1 MTKSGLTPYIFSYF
15 CGMEINDDF
24 LKIDAISKTIN
35 GSLAVDDVSVS
46 FSTQKKIAIV
56 GETGSGKST
65 LLKLIG
71 GLEQLD
77 AGSIWYNQIKV
88 KGSLEQLIPGHPKI
102 AYLSQHFELPN
113 NYQVFDVLD
122 FINQLSEEEKERLY
136 DICGIRPF
144 LQRWTDEL
152 SGGERQRVALVKT
165 LLTAPE
171 LLLLDEPFSNLD
183 LYSKQKMTELINS
196 ISNELNVR
204 IIMVSH
210 DASDVLAWAE
220 EIYIFK
226 NGKIIQSGSPEFLYH
241 YPINEY
247 CANLLGDC
255 LFVENV
261 YPLFK
266 SPILDKQN
274 NKKILLRPSY
284 LSLAETNLE
293 NTILGTITKIVF
305 KGNYSVLHVLYDGI
319 TFHIMCNDSRTHL
332 LGKEISF
339 YFNRENVC
347 YI

>member
-1 MTKSGLTPYIFSYF
+1 
-15 CGMEINDDF
+15 MEINDDF
-24 LKIDAISKTIN
+24 LKIDEISKTIN
-35 GSLAVDDVSVS
+35 GSLAVDDISVS
-46 FSTQKKIAIV
+46 FSAQKKIAVV

-65 LLKLIG
+65 FLKLIG
-71 GLEQLD
+71 GLDQLD
-77 AGSIWYNQIKV
+77 AGSIWYNQKRV
-88 KGSLEQLIPGHPKI
+88 KGALEQLIPGHPKI

-183 LYSKQKMTELINS
+183 LYSKHKMTELINS
-196 ISNELNVR
+196 ISEELNVR

-226 NGKIIQSGSPEFLYH
+226 NGKIIQSGTPEFLYH

-255 LFVENV
+255 LLVENGS
-261 YPLFK
+261 PLFK
-266 SPILDKQN
+266 SKNLETQN
-274 NKKILLRPSY
+274 DKKILLRPTY
-284 LSLAETNLE
+284 LSQAETNQE
-293 NTILGTITKIVF
+293 NTIVGKLTKIVF
-305 KGNYSVLHVLYDGI
+305 KGNYRVLHVLSDDI
-319 TFHIMCNDSRTHL
+319 TFHIMYNDIDTHHV
-332 LGKEISF
+332 GKEISF

>member
-1 MTKSGLTPYIFSYF
+1 
-15 CGMEINDDF
+15 MEIINEF
-24 LKIDAISKTIN
+24 LKIVEISKTIN

-46 FSTQKKIAIV
+46 FTTQKKIAIV

-122 FINQLSEEEKERLY
+122 FINQLSDEEKERLY

-183 LYSKQKMTELINS
+183 LYSKQKMTDLINS
-196 ISNELNVR
+196 ISSELNVR

-210 DASDVLAWAE
+210 DATDVLAWAE

-226 NGKIIQSGSPEFLYH
+226 NGKVIQYGTPEYLFHHPL
-241 YPINEY
+241 NEY

-255 LFVENV
+255 LIVESQSLPFVT
-261 YPLFK
+261 
-266 SPILDKQN
+266 SSHPIEV
-274 NKKILLRPSY
+274 NKKILLRASY
-284 LSLAETNLE
+284 FSIAQNREEHTMN
-293 NTILGTITKIVF
+293 GVITKMVY
-305 KGNYSVLHVLYDGI
+305 KGNYRVLHVVSNGQ
-319 TFHIMCNDSRTHL
+319 TFHIMCIESNNHQI
-332 LGKEISF
+332 GKEITF
-339 YFNRENVC
+339 YFNRENVH

>member
-1 MTKSGLTPYIFSYF
+1 
-15 CGMEINDDF
+15 MELNNDF
-24 LKIDAISKTIN
+24 LKIDAISKSIN
-35 GSLAVDDVSVS
+35 GSLAVDDVSLS
-46 FSTQKKIAIV
+46 FTTQKKIAII

-77 AGSIWYNQIKV
+77 AGSIWYNQIKI
-88 KGSLEQLIPGHPKI
+88 KGALEQLIPGHPKI

-122 FINQLSEEEKERLY
+122 FINQLSEIEKERLY

-183 LYSKQKMTELINS
+183 LYNKQNMTDLINS
-196 ISNELNVR
+196 ISIELNVR

-210 DASDVLAWAE
+210 DATDVMAWAE
-220 EIYIFK
+220 EIYILK
-226 NGKIIQSGSPEFLYH
+226 NGKIIQSGTPEFLYH
-241 YPINEY
+241 YPITEY

-255 LFVENV
+255 LFVENSIF
-261 YPLFK
+261 PFISSHLK
-266 SPILDKQN
+266 LDY
-274 NKKILLRPSY
+274 NKKIFLRPSY
-284 LSLAETNLE
+284 FSVAENRVEDSIT
-293 NTILGTITKIVF
+293 GKITKIVF
-305 KGNYSVLHVLYDGI
+305 KGNYSVLHVLSNVNL
-319 TFHIMCNDSRTHL
+319 FHILSIESSKHQV
-332 LGKEISF
+332 GKEIAF
-339 YFNRENVC
+339 YFNRENIH

>member
-1 MTKSGLTPYIFSYF
+1 
-15 CGMEINDDF
+15 MELNNDF
-24 LKIDAISKTIN
+24 LKIDAISKSIN
-35 GSLAVDDVSVS
+35 GSLAVDDVSFS
-46 FSTQKKIAIV
+46 FSTQKKIAII

-88 KGSLEQLIPGHPKI
+88 KGALEQLIPGHPKI

-122 FINQLSEEEKERLY
+122 FINQLSEAEKQRLY
-136 DICGIRPF
+136 QICGITPF

-183 LYSKQKMTELINS
+183 LYSKQKMTDLINS
-196 ISNELNVR
+196 ISSELNVR

-210 DASDVLAWAE
+210 DATDVMAWAE

-226 NGKIIQSGSPEFLYH
+226 NGKIIQSGTPEFLYH

-255 LFVENV
+255 LSVENSTF
-261 YPLFK
+261 PFISSHHK
-266 SPILDKQN
+266 LDYD
-274 NKKILLRPSY
+274 KKIFLRPSY
-284 LSLAETNLE
+284 FSITE
-293 NTILGTITKIVF
+293 NRREDSIIGTITKIVF
-305 KGNYSVLHVLYDGI
+305 KGNYSVLYVLSNENL
-319 TFHIMCNDSRTHL
+319 FHILSIEFSKHQV
-332 LGKEISF
+332 GKEIAF
-339 YFNRENVC
+339 YFNRENIH

>member
-1 MTKSGLTPYIFSYF
+1 
-15 CGMEINDDF
+15 MEINDAF
-24 LKIDAISKTIN
+24 LKINAISKTIN

-46 FSTQKKIAIV
+46 FTTQKKIAIV

-77 AGSIWYNQIKV
+77 AGSIWYNQKKI

-136 DICGIRPF
+136 DICDIRPF

-183 LYSKQKMTELINS
+183 LYSKQKMTDLINS
-196 ISNELNVR
+196 IYSELNVR

-210 DASDVLAWAE
+210 DATDVMAWAE

-226 NGKIIQSGSPEFLYH
+226 HGKIIQYGNPAYLFHHPL
-241 YPINEY
+241 NEY

-255 LFVENV
+255 LIAETQLLPFISTPQSV
-261 YPLFK
+261 
-266 SPILDKQN
+266 DN
-274 NKKILLRPSY
+274 NKKILLRASY
-284 LSLAETNLE
+284 FSITQNREEHTMN
-293 NTILGTITKIVF
+293 GVITKMVY
-305 KGNYSVLHVLYDGI
+305 KGNYYLFHVLSNGH
-319 TFHIMCNDSRTHL
+319 TFHIMCIESNNHQV
-332 LGKEISF
+332 GKEIEF
-339 YFNRENVC
+339 YFNRENVHFL
-347 YI
+347 

>member
-1 MTKSGLTPYIFSYF
+1 
-15 CGMEINDDF
+15 MELNNAF
-24 LKIDAISKTIN
+24 LKIDAISKSIN

-46 FSTQKKIAIV
+46 FTTQKKIAII

-122 FINQLSEEEKERLY
+122 FINQLLEEEKERLY
-136 DICGIRPF
+136 DICGITPF
-144 LQRWTDEL
+144 LHRWTDEL

-196 ISNELNVR
+196 ISNELKVR

-210 DASDVLAWAE
+210 DATDVMAWAE
-220 EIYIFK
+220 EIYVFK
-226 NGKIIQSGSPEFLYH
+226 NGKIIQYGNPAYLFHHPL
-241 YPINEY
+241 NEY

-255 LFVENV
+255 LIAETQSLPFIST
-261 YPLFK
+261 PQ
-266 SPILDKQN
+266 SADN
-274 NKKILLRPSY
+274 NKKILLRASY
-284 LSLAETNLE
+284 FSIAQNREE
-293 NTILGTITKIVF
+293 KKMMGTIIKIVY
-305 KGNYSVLHVLYDGI
+305 KGNYYILHVQSNGQ
-319 TFHIMCNDSRTHL
+319 TFHIMCIESNNHQV
-332 LGKEISF
+332 GKEISF
-339 YFNRENVC
+339 YFNREKVH

>member
-1 MTKSGLTPYIFSYF
+1 
-15 CGMEINDDF
+15 MEINNAF

-46 FSTQKKIAIV
+46 FSTQKKIALI

-65 LLKLIG
+65 FLKLIG

-77 AGSIWYNQIKV
+77 SGSIWYNQKKV
-88 KGSLEQLIPGHPKI
+88 KGALEQLIPGHPKM

-122 FINQLSEEEKERLY
+122 FINQLSEAEKENLY
-136 DICGIRPF
+136 QICGITPF

-196 ISNELNVR
+196 ISTELNVR
-204 IIMVSH
+204 VIMVSH
-210 DASDVLAWAE
+210 DATDVMSWAE

-226 NGKIIQSGSPEFLYH
+226 NGKIIQSGTPEYQYH
-241 YPINEY
+241 HPQNEY
-247 CANLLGDC
+247 CANLLGEC
-255 LFVENV
+255 LIVDNSTFRFISSK
-261 YPLFK
+261 FK
-266 SPILDKQN
+266 LDY
-274 NKKILLRPSY
+274 NKKIFLRPSY
-284 LSLAETNLE
+284 FSVAENGGE
-293 NTILGTITKIVF
+293 QTIIGEITKIVF
-305 KGNYSVLHVLYDGI
+305 KGNYSVLHVLSNGCI
-319 TFHIMCNDSRTHL
+319 FHITCIEPNNHQI
-332 LGKEISF
+332 GKEIAF
-339 YFNRENVC
+339 YFNRENVH

>member
-1 MTKSGLTPYIFSYF
+1 
-15 CGMEINDDF
+15 MELNDAF
-24 LKIDAISKTIN
+24 LKINAISKSIN

-46 FSTQKKIAIV
+46 FTTQKKIAIV

-77 AGSIWYNQIKV
+77 VGSIWYKQVKV
-88 KGSLEQLIPGHPKI
+88 KGALEQLIPGHPRI

-122 FINQLSEEEKERLY
+122 FINRLSEEEKVRLY
-136 DICGIRPF
+136 DICEITPF
-144 LQRWTDEL
+144 LKRWTDEL

-183 LYSKQKMTELINS
+183 LYSKQKMIELINS
-196 ISNELNVR
+196 ISSELNVR

-210 DASDVLAWAE
+210 DATDVMAWAE

-226 NGKIIQSGSPEFLYH
+226 NGKIIQHGTPEYLFH
-241 YPINEY
+241 YPLNEY

-255 LFVENV
+255 LFVETQSL
-261 YPLFK
+261 PFI
-266 SPILDKQN
+266 STFQSSDD
-274 NKKILLRPSY
+274 NKKILLRASY
-284 LSLAETNLE
+284 F
-293 NTILGTITKIVF
+293 TIAQNRGEQTMIGSITKIVY
-305 KGNYSVLHVLYDGI
+305 KGNYSVIHVVSNGH
-319 TFHIMCNDSRTHL
+319 TFHIMCIESNNL
-332 LGKEISF
+332 QVGKEIAF

>member
-1 MTKSGLTPYIFSYF
+1 
-15 CGMEINDDF
+15 MELNNDF
-24 LKIDAISKTIN
+24 LKIDAISKLIN
-35 GSLAVDDVSVS
+35 GYLAVDDVSVS

-88 KGSLEQLIPGHPKI
+88 KGALEQLIPGHPKI

-122 FINQLSEEEKERLY
+122 FINQLSEVEKEKLY
-136 DICGIRPF
+136 HICGITPF

-152 SGGERQRVALVKT
+152 SGGERQRVVLVKT

-183 LYSKQKMTELINS
+183 LYNKQKMTELINS
-196 ISNELNVR
+196 ISNELNVHV
-204 IIMVSH
+204 IMVSH
-210 DASDVLAWAE
+210 DASDVMAWAE
-220 EIYIFK
+220 EIYILK
-226 NGKIIQSGSPEFLYH
+226 NGKIIQYGTPEYLFH
-241 YPINEY
+241 HPINEY

-255 LFVENV
+255 LFIENV
-261 YPLFK
+261 SPLFN
-266 SPILDKQN
+266 SMIHN
-274 NKKILLRPSY
+274 TVINKKILLRASY
-284 LSLAETNLE
+284 LSLAESNIE
-293 NTILGTITKIVF
+293 NAIVGTITKIVF
-305 KGNYSVLHVLYDGI
+305 KGNYRELHVLSNGF
-319 TFHIMCNDSRTHL
+319 TFHMMCNEPHMHHV
-332 LGKEISF
+332 GKEIAF

>member
-1 MTKSGLTPYIFSYF
+1 
-15 CGMEINDDF
+15 MELNDAF
-24 LKIDAISKTIN
+24 LKINAISKSIN

-46 FSTQKKIAIV
+46 FTTQKKIAIV

-77 AGSIWYNQIKV
+77 AGSIWYNQVKV
-88 KGSLEQLIPGHPKI
+88 KGALEQLIPGHPRI

-122 FINQLSEEEKERLY
+122 FINRLSEEEKVRLY
-136 DICGIRPF
+136 DICEITPF
-144 LQRWTDEL
+144 LKRWTDEL

-196 ISNELNVR
+196 ISSELNVR

-210 DASDVLAWAE
+210 DATDVMAWAE

-226 NGKIIQSGSPEFLYH
+226 NGKIIQHGTPEYLFH
-241 YPINEY
+241 YPLNEY

-255 LFVENV
+255 LLVDHS
-261 YPLFK
+261 
-266 SPILDKQN
+266 SPIFNSTIDYTGN
-274 NKKILLRPSY
+274 NKKILLRASY
-284 LSLAETNLE
+284 LSIAETNRD
-293 NTILGTITKIVF
+293 NAIKGTIAKIVF
-305 KGNYSVLHVLYDGI
+305 KGNYSELHVLSNGFM
-319 TFHIMCNDSRTHL
+319 FHMMCNEYPMHHV
-332 LGKEISF
+332 GKEIAF

>member
-1 MTKSGLTPYIFSYF
+1 M
-15 CGMEINDDF
+15 
-24 LKIDAISKTIN
+24 
-35 GSLAVDDVSVS
+35 
-46 FSTQKKIAIV
+46 
-56 GETGSGKST
+56 
-65 LLKLIG
+65 
-71 GLEQLD
+71 
-77 AGSIWYNQIKV
+77 
-88 KGSLEQLIPGHPKI
+88 
-102 AYLSQHFELPN
+102 PN

-183 LYSKQKMTELINS
+183 LYSKHKMTELINS

-226 NGKIIQSGSPEFLYH
+226 NGKIIQSGTPEFLFH

-255 LFVENV
+255 LFVENGS
-261 YPLFK
+261 PLFK
-266 SPILDKQN
+266 STILDKQN
-274 NKKILLRPSY
+274 NKKILLRASY
-284 LSLAETNLE
+284 LTIAEKNLE
-293 NTILGTITKIVF
+293 NTIVGTITKIVF
-305 KGNYSVLHVLYDGI
+305 KGNYSILQVLSFDT
-319 TFHIMCNDSRTHL
+319 TFHMICNDSGANYV
-332 LGKEISF
+332 GKEISF

>member
-1 MTKSGLTPYIFSYF
+1 
-15 CGMEINDDF
+15 MELNNDF
-24 LKIDAISKTIN
+24 LKIDAISKSIN
-35 GSLAVDDVSVS
+35 GSLAVDDVSLS
-46 FSTQKKIAIV
+46 FSTQKKIAII

-122 FINQLSEEEKERLY
+122 FINQLSEEDKERLY

-196 ISNELNVR
+196 ISSELNVR

-210 DASDVLAWAE
+210 DASDVMAWAE

-226 NGKIIQSGSPEFLYH
+226 NGKIIQSGTPEFLYH

-247 CANLLGDC
+247 CANLLGDS
-255 LFVENV
+255 LFVENSIF
-261 YPLFK
+261 PFISSHLK
-266 SPILDKQN
+266 LDCD
-274 NKKILLRPSY
+274 KKIFLRPSY
-284 LSLAETNLE
+284 FSVAENRVADS
-293 NTILGTITKIVF
+293 IIGTITKIVF
-305 KGNYSVLHVLYDGI
+305 KGNYSVLHVLSNGNL
-319 TFHIMCNDSRTHL
+319 FHILSIEFSKHQ
-332 LGKEISF
+332 LGKEIAF
-339 YFNRENVC
+339 YINRENIH

>member
-1 MTKSGLTPYIFSYF
+1 
-15 CGMEINDDF
+15 MEINDDF
-24 LKIDAISKTIN
+24 LKIEAISKTIN
-35 GSLAVDDVSVS
+35 GSLAVDDVNVS
-46 FSTQKKIAIV
+46 FSAQKKIAIV

-77 AGSIWYNQIKV
+77 SGSIWYNHKRV

-183 LYSKQKMTELINS
+183 LYSKHKMTELINS

-226 NGKIIQSGSPEFLYH
+226 NGKIIQSGTPEFLFH

-255 LFVENV
+255 LFVENGS
-261 YPLFK
+261 PLFK
-266 SPILDKQN
+266 STILDKQN
-274 NKKILLRPSY
+274 NKKILLRASY
-284 LSLAETNLE
+284 LTIAEKNLE
-293 NTILGTITKIVF
+293 NTIVGTITKIVF
-305 KGNYSVLHVLYDGI
+305 KGNYSILQVLSFDT
-319 TFHIMCNDSRTHL
+319 TFHMICNDSGANYV
-332 LGKEISF
+332 GKEISF